1 MYTSMDIVSD
11 DFCGGSSGGGLSN
24 DPMDYVGDQDPGA
37 GFGPDRMWLSYDEMM
52 GEWVVSGAWSERVS
66 SITAI
71 VDGADMAYMSH
82 PVGSMW
88 MSTGSDNWAGPTA
101 MYAWNDS
108 MAWLDS
114 VMSESPLPAG
124 EGELFRFQYMG
135 SGVPCLRRYV
145 TTAVTWETGLFS
157 DESYMNLPVTS
168 RNWCNGADTATVSSV
183 RIVPGPMGTGD
194 WVVVANMT
202 EPFVS
207 LDVWFGA
214 DEDVIFGGAGD
225 DVDTA
230 NWDVYGQ
237 VRQWDE
243 SNEQWYGATASVYG
257 NNGDSTFA
265 AGEDLEMFVVM
276 SGDNSVNDKPC
287 IEVGYTGAWSEGG
300 MGQIPFV
307 SDDFCHPAR
316 SASEFVGD

>member
-1 MYTSMDIVSD
+1 
-11 DFCGGSSGGGLSN
+11 
-24 DPMDYVGDQDPGA
+24 
-37 GFGPDRMWLSYDEMM
+37 
-52 GEWVVSGAWSERVS
+52 
-66 SITAI
+66 
-71 VDGADMAYMSH
+71 
-82 PVGSMW
+82 
-88 MSTGSDNWAGPTA
+88 
-101 MYAWNDS
+101 
-108 MAWLDS
+108 
-114 VMSESPLPAG
+114 
-124 EGELFRFQYMG
+124 
-135 SGVPCLRRYV
+135 
-145 TTAVTWETGLFS
+145 
-157 DESYMNLPVTS
+157 MNLPVTS
-168 RNWCNGADTATVSSV
+168 RNWCDGADTATVSSV

-316 SASEFVGD
+316 SASEFVGDQDPGAGYGPNRLWLAYDEMTSLWSVNGTWDARFNNAYVSVGSFSSMESMG